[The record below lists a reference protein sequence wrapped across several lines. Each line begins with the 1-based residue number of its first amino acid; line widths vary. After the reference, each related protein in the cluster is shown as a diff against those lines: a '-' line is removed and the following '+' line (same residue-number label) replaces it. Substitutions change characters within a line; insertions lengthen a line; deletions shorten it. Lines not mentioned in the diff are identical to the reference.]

1 MDDILILGKERSK
14 DHISCTKF
22 KVFFTVFFFFF
33 FKARL
38 KLLALL
44 HLCILVV
51 VLLILSQFLN
61 FFQIQD
67 CLPSDLSRQWN
78 HPKTEISTRFSKSR
92 T

>member
-22 KVFFTVFFFFF
+22 KVFFTAFFL
-33 FKARL
+33 KARL

-51 VLLILSQFLN
+51 GLLILSQFLN
-61 FFQIQD
+61 FSQIQD